1 MLSPNPVG
9 ASIFIYFFFFFLKH
23 AVYVLNLLLSFA
35 EQVKGTIIGFLPLKE
50 PSQDVEGP
58 LLTLPPWKLR
68 PLIFI
73 DLHRLLQHRQEPV
86 SQSACGAGKCE
97 HLVETGN
104 LFFPTYGRHISVYY
118 RLQDFHPLC
127 QVLSVDELQRKVVL
141 WKETRN
147 QSFTPVSP
155 DIKMCVKEG
164 ELKINKQ

>member
-104 LFFPTYGRHISVYY
+104 LFSLLTGGTSLSTTVFRISIHSVRFCLLMSSRGRLYCGRRQGTSHL
-118 RLQDFHPLC
+118 LQCHQILRC
-127 QVLSVDELQRKVVL
+127 VSK
-141 WKETRN
+141 KEN
-147 QSFTPVSP
+147 
-155 DIKMCVKEG
+155 
-164 ELKINKQ
+164 